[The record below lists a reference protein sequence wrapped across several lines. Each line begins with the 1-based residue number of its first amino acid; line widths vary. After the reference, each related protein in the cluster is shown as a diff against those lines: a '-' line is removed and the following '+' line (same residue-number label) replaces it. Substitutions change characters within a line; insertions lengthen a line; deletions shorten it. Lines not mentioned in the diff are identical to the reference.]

1 MGTHTEAMPSTT
13 FAQTAVLSQRQRAT
27 LNALSAFPQGAQ
39 VSEIA
44 ASLGLHVNT
53 VRGHLEELVTKNLL
67 RTAPLPSKGRGRPVL
82 MYHATS
88 ATPETVAQE
97 YLSLISL
104 LIQHID
110 LRQPDEIDEVAK
122 VLGKQWAHSIF
133 ADHHLEELNGEQTL
147 ITLINYLRHLG
158 FDPEVEKT
166 QDPTTSMLQLRT
178 CPFGSMAHA
187 PLSFVCRAHEGMLS
201 AVEKTGGI
209 SFELTP
215 LSAPHQCSI
224 VAQLHGNETIH
235 RQRGEEHPHAGHR

>member
-1 MGTHTEAMPSTT
+1 M
-13 FAQTAVLSQRQRAT
+13 R
-27 LNALSAFPQGAQ
+27 
-39 VSEIA
+39 
-44 ASLGLHVNT
+44 
-53 VRGHLEELVTKNLL
+53 LL
-67 RTAPLPSKGRGRPVL
+67 RCW
-82 MYHATS
+82 
-88 ATPETVAQE
+88 
-97 YLSLISL
+97 
-104 LIQHID
+104 
-110 LRQPDEIDEVAK
+110 
-122 VLGKQWAHSIF
+122 GKQWAHSIF
-133 ADHHLEELNGEQTL
+133 ADHHLEELNGEQKL

-224 VAQLHGNETIH
+224 VAQLHGNEAIH